1 MTGTGRKQINKY
13 EMLLAAV
20 IIARATSLLIVKASL
35 AGFSIFNLMALRFA
49 IAFVC
54 ITPFVIRHAAGINKK
69 TLLHGTLLGI
79 IFFAVIAVEL
89 LALRMTGSA
98 SEVSFLENTS
108 IIIVPIVAAFLKRIR
123 PELKI
128 ITAALTAM
136 CGVGFLLTKDGHI
149 ELTAGTVLC
158 ILTAVLYSAYVI
170 ITDKVSKQDDPLV
183 LGTVQLGVVAVMSGL
198 VSALIETPRLPQNSG
213 EWIGLILIAVI
224 CSSIGTALQPV
235 AQSRVTAE
243 KSGLFCALNP
253 LTACTLGWIFLG
265 EWQGMSGV
273 AGAVLILA
281 AIFIS
286 GMKDEGNIMREKWRH
301 SASYT
306 SAEKAI
312 QQVDLLV
319 GK

>member
-1 MTGTGRKQINKY
+1 MTGTGRKQINIY
-13 EMLLAAV
+13 ELLLAAV

-35 AGFSIFNLMALRFA
+35 SGFSIFNLMTLRFA

-54 ITPFVIRHAAGINKK
+54 IIPFVIRSAADINKK
-69 TLLHGTLLGI
+69 TLLHGMLLGI

-108 IIIVPIVAAFLKRIR
+108 IIIVPVATAFLRRRR
-123 PELKI
+123 PEVKVI
-128 ITAALTAM
+128 AAALTAM
-136 CGVGFLLTKDGHI
+136 CGVGFLLMKDGHI
-149 ELTAGTVLC
+149 ELTAGTMLC

-170 ITDKVSKQDDPLV
+170 ITDRVSKQDDPLV
-183 LGTVQLGVVAVMSGL
+183 LGTVQLGAVAVMSGAASTL
-198 VSALIETPRLPQNSG
+198 METPRLPQNSG

-253 LTACTLGWIFLG
+253 LTACSLGWIFLG
-265 EWQGMSGV
+265 EWQGISGV

-281 AIFIS
+281 AILIS
-286 GMKDEGNIMREKWRH
+286 GMNKGENQALQAT
-301 SASYT
+301 ASYYEIF
-306 SAEKAI
+306 SE
-312 QQVDLLV
+312 
-319 GK
+319 

>member
-1 MTGTGRKQINKY
+1 MTGTGRKQINIY
-13 EMLLAAV
+13 ELLLAAV

-35 AGFSIFNLMALRFA
+35 SGFSIFNLMTLRFA

-54 ITPFVIRHAAGINKK
+54 IIPFVIRSAADINKK
-69 TLLHGTLLGI
+69 TLLHGMLLGI

-108 IIIVPIVAAFLKRIR
+108 IIIVPVATAFLRRRR
-123 PELKI
+123 PEVKVI
-128 ITAALTAM
+128 AAALTAM
-136 CGVGFLLTKDGHI
+136 CGVGFLLMKDGHI
-149 ELTAGTVLC
+149 ELTAGTMLC
-158 ILTAVLYSAYVI
+158 ILTAVLYSAYVV
-170 ITDKVSKQDDPLV
+170 ITDRVSKQDDPLV
-183 LGTVQLGVVAVMSGL
+183 LGTVQLGAVAVMSGAASTL
-198 VSALIETPRLPQNSG
+198 METPRLPQNSG

-253 LTACTLGWIFLG
+253 LTACSLGWIFLG
-265 EWQGMSGV
+265 EWQGISGV

-281 AIFIS
+281 AILIS
-286 GMKDEGNIMREKWRH
+286 GMNKGENQALQAP
-301 SASYT
+301 ASYYEIF
-306 SAEKAI
+306 SE
-312 QQVDLLV
+312 
-319 GK
+319 

>member
-1 MTGTGRKQINKY
+1 MTGTGRKQINRY

-35 AGFSIFNLMALRFA
+35 AGFSIFNLMTLRFA

-54 ITPFVIRHAAGINKK
+54 ITPFVIRHAAGRNKK

-89 LALRMTGSA
+89 LALRMTGLA

-108 IIIVPIVAAFLKRIR
+108 IIIVPIAAAFLKRRR
-123 PELKI
+123 PEMKI
-128 ITAALTAM
+128 IAAALTAM
-136 CGVGFLLTKDGHI
+136 CGVGFLLMKDGHI
-149 ELTAGTVLC
+149 ELTAGTMLC

-170 ITDKVSKQDDPLV
+170 ITDRVSKQDDPLV
-183 LGTVQLGVVAVMSGL
+183 LGTVQLGVVAVMSGT
-198 VSALIETPRLPQNSG
+198 VSALMETPRLPRSSG

-243 KSGLFCALNP
+243 KSGVFCALNP

-281 AIFIS
+281 AIIIS
-286 GMKDEGNIMREKWRH
+286 GMKDEGNI
-301 SASYT
+301 SV
-306 SAEKAI
+306 I
-312 QQVDLLV
+312 QLIDLEQA
-319 GK
+319 